1 VNRALV
7 RALPALA
14 AAVCLVVVALAVTNS
29 AASRAAT
36 ATERL
41 PDLEQEV
48 PTGLEITRHARRPH
62 WRLGFRSA
70 VRNVGDGPLIIS
82 GRRPVPAVETMVADQ
97 VIEREGATAELASGA
112 GRLRYVRA
120 RDHRHWHLLGF
131 DRYELRRPG
140 GQTVVTDRKSGFCLG
155 DRYAVTG
162 LELPG
167 RAPRPVHRSRCGLDH
182 PGLLGI
188 REGISVGYGD
198 DYAANL
204 EGQWLPLD
212 HLRTGRYLLVHRV
225 NSDRRLRERSQEN
238 NAAAVL
244 FRLRWRQGAPQ
255 ATILARCP
263 AGQVRCAM

>member
-1 VNRALV
+1 MNRALV
-7 RALPALA
+7 RALPALIAGACLA
-14 AAVCLVVVALAVTNS
+14 AGALAVTNS

-48 PTGLEITRHARRPH
+48 PTGLEITRHARAPH

-82 GRRPVPAVETMVADQ
+82 GRRPAPGVEKMVADQ
-97 VIEREGATAELASGA
+97 VIERDGAPAEVARGA

-140 GQTVVTDRKSGFCLG
+140 GRTVVADRKSGFCLG

-162 LELPG
+162 RELPA
-167 RAPRPVHRSRCGLDH
+167 RAPKPVYRSRCGLDH
-182 PGLLGI
+182 PELLGI

-198 DYAANL
+198 DYVANL

-212 HLRTGRYLLVHRV
+212 HLRPGRYLLVHRA
-225 NSDRRLRERSQEN
+225 NADGRLRERSQDN
-238 NAAAVL
+238 NAATVL
-244 FRLRWRQGAPQ
+244 FRLRWRHKAPQ
-255 ATILARCP
+255 ATIL
-263 AGQVRCAM
+263 G

>member
-1 VNRALV
+1 MNRALL
-7 RALPALA
+7 RTLPALVA
-14 AAVCLVVVALAVTNS
+14 AAFLAAAALVVSHS

-48 PTGLEITRHARRPH
+48 PTELEITRHVRAPH

-70 VRNVGDGPLIIS
+70 VRNVGAGPLIIS
-82 GRRPVPAVETMVADQ
+82 GRRPKPGVEKMVADQ
-97 VIEREGATAELASGA
+97 VIERDGAPAAVAAGA

-140 GQTVVTDRKSGFCLG
+140 GRALVRDRKSGFCLG

-162 LELPG
+162 RELPA
-167 RAPRPVHRSRCGLDH
+167 RAPAKVYTSRCGLDH
-182 PGLLGI
+182 PDLMGI

-198 DYAANL
+198 DYVANL

-212 HLRTGRYLLVHRV
+212 GLRAGRYLLVHRA
-225 NSDRRLRERSQEN
+225 NADGRLRELSRAN
-238 NAAAVL
+238 NAASVL
-244 FRLRWRQGAPQ
+244 FKLRWRHQAPQ
-255 ATILARCP
+255 ATILAACP
-263 AGQVRCAM
+263 AAVRCAM